1 MGVLVD
7 LLAGAAST
15 GSGQVL
21 REDGARWVAAEDS
34 DGAEEGRVL
43 GEVVTDLL
51 QGTRSHAP
59 GEWNTLRERA
69 PALSLSSLA
78 VSGSLLSSDRRDWR
92 VLRCS

>member
-21 REDGARWVAAEDS
+21 CEDGARRLPAEDS

-51 QGTRSHAP
+51 QGTRSHTP
-59 GEWNTLRERA
+59 GEWNTLRE
-69 PALSLSSLA
+69 SS
-78 VSGSLLSSDRRDWR
+78 R
-92 VLRCS
+92 VEFKLTGCVKVFVIL